1 MALEGSVEYFFPTEL
16 PSPPISTAK
25 SLIVCCCH
33 DKRLRVFR
41 LLCDRFP
48 QYLSLFSFFV
58 VFRQNGRLF
67 FVFLRNIPLPIEIL
81 KIKILEYSYPLSQ
94 YVNKAFIR
102 FSRVAGRLRC
112 VHLAEWHIGLRL
124 GSKICEMRVRKRR
137 YRGWLAWSF
146 MPQKCREILYAFK
159 SGCSYN
165 ADFIYYSHSVSFRTT
180 TPLQDRS
187 EATRLFDARSIGV

>member
-1 MALEGSVEYFFPTEL
+1 MEYFFPTEL

-102 FSRVAGRLRC
+102 FFSCRRKVALCPSGRMAHRTSIRLENMRNACAEKTLPRMVGMVFHASKVQGDPLRIQIWMF
-112 VHLAEWHIGLRL
+112 L
-124 GSKICEMRVRKRR
+124 
-137 YRGWLAWSF
+137 
-146 MPQKCREILYAFK
+146 
-159 SGCSYN
+159 
-165 ADFIYYSHSVSFRTT
+165 
-180 TPLQDRS
+180 
-187 EATRLFDARSIGV
+187 